1 MTSTAFAGAAETT
14 GASGAAAAGAA
25 AGAAQVQQHERRAD
39 AVHAAGSAAIFL
51 SLLAVPAAAALKL
64 AEQLLILHVARLHAC
79 GLPRIFHCLRIIM
92 QAALRQ
98 RAEKIPASVSLSGG
112 HAAQRVERLGI
123 MARVDI
129 VLCRAH
135 LDGIVLLSL
144 PISGAAITAVCA
156 PERSKRI
163 IRLRLSLLLCA
174 AVVAAARALAAALP
188 PVHDLLIRLL
198 HFHKFLF
205 GLRGVRLAHVR
216 IGVILLAERSI
227 GLFYLVVAGR
237 RGYAQNLIRIC
248 HCLLFAFLRSHAPS
262 KRSHMP
268 E

>member
-1 MTSTAFAGAAETT
+1 
-14 GASGAAAAGAA
+14 
-25 AGAAQVQQHERRAD
+25 
-39 AVHAAGSAAIFL
+39 
-51 SLLAVPAAAALKL
+51 
-64 AEQLLILHVARLHAC
+64 
-79 GLPRIFHCLRIIM
+79 
-92 QAALRQ
+92 
-98 RAEKIPASVSLSGG
+98 
-112 HAAQRVERLGI
+112 

-135 LDGIVLLSL
+135 LNGIVLLSL
-144 PISGAAITAVCA
+144 PISGAAITAVAGITVGIAAVCA

-174 AVVAAARALAAALP
+174 AVVAAACALAAALP

-262 KRSHMP
+262 KRIHMP